1 MMRSA
6 FRLLVSVFA
15 ALVLAASSV
24 TMAAARGQTR
34 AAGEVVICSG
44 YGLTTITVDANGR
57 QAGTVHICPDMVL
70 ALIAAHSNAPL
81 VLTRPEGRASD
92 LILVEA
98 RLTALRTL
106 AEVRARGPPA
116 PA

>member
-6 FRLLVSVFA
+6 FRLSFSLFA
-15 ALVLAASSV
+15 ALALAASSV
-24 TMAAARGQTR
+24 TMAAARGHTR
-34 AAGEVVICSG
+34 TAGEVVICSG
-44 YGLTTITVDANGR
+44 YGLTTVTVEAAGR
-57 QAGTVHICPDMVL
+57 PCGTVQICPDMVL
-70 ALIAAHSNAPL
+70 ALIAAHSDAPL
-81 VLTRPEGRASD
+81 GLTRPEGQASD

-98 RLTALRTL
+98 RLTALPTR